1 MIAQKTKVFFSK
13 YAKNTLSKRPF
24 FKRISKTKKNRFS
37 KKNVKFYIFYI
48 KNLHITKLN
57 NNFATLKRNNND

>member
-1 MIAQKTKVFFSK
+1 MIAQKTRLFFSK
-13 YAKNTLSKRPF
+13 YAKNDLSKIPF
-24 FKRISKTKKNRFS
+24 FERISKTKKNKFS
-37 KKNVKFYIFYI
+37 LKNVKIYIFYI